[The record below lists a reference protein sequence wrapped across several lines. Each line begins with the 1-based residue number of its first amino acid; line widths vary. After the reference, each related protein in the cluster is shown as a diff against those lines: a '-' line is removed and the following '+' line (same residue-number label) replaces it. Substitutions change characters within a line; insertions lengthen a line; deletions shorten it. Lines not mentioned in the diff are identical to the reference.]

1 MKNTNQKNKKQS
13 SKTADKSGQAKV
25 YKPLSKKN
33 INLPY
38 YIIFVFGT
46 NIFGLPESCQSLS
59 SLRARIFDGSH
70 TCLWGGSCN
79 ARLRLSVEFVTDMV
93 PGDVE

>member
-1 MKNTNQKNKKQS
+1 ML
-13 SKTADKSGQAKV
+13 APVGLPVLVLVLKSLVTGV
-25 YKPLSKKN
+25 FV
-33 INLPY
+33 Y
-38 YIIFVFGT
+38 YIIFIFGK